1 MGPTCD
7 AARHV
12 ENHFRIAMHH
22 SAIGMAMVAPTGHW
36 MEVNPALCAIVGYS
50 REELLATTFQR
61 LTHPEDLD
69 ADLDLVRRT
78 LAREIETYQMEK
90 RYFHKDGRIVWIQ
103 LNATMVWNQDG
114 APRYCVSQIQDISA
128 RKAAEAQLRAMND
141 RYARQEGA
149 LAALARLDIVKLDDL
164 PALLREVTEV
174 VSRTLGVER
183 VSLWKLDDALARLT
197 CSDLYT
203 SSNDRHSGGFELE
216 TGDYPAYFEAISGL
230 DVVAAHRAETD
241 PRTREFWP
249 HYLRPLGISSMMDT
263 PVHLRGEPVGVL
275 CCEHVGPPRIW
286 TPDEQT
292 FSVAVASM
300 LAALHAQVERQKVEA
315 QLRQS
320 QKLEA
325 IGQLAG
331 GVAHDFNN
339 LLTVILGKASLLEQ
353 EPALPESARAA
364 VRDIAQSGGRAAQLT
379 RQLLAFSRRQAMQMR
394 DADLNATVAAL
405 TGMLPRMLGEQVTI
419 ECVYESRPACVHAD
433 TNMIDQV
440 LLNLAV
446 NARDAMPSGGTL
458 RIATSIVTLDAE
470 AAKRT
475 ASARQGEFVC
485 LTVADNGAGIEPEH
499 LPRIFEPF
507 FTTKDVGRGT
517 GLGLATTYGI
527 VQQHNGWIQ
536 VASEVGKGTSFEIY
550 LPRCPRQPSADPLV
564 PAPAPPAPA
573 PKGRETVLLVEDES
587 ALRSLVREA
596 LTRHGYRVIDAASGP
611 KAVEAW
617 LACGKQVD
625 LLLTDVVMPDGMTGF
640 DVADRLRE
648 DVPRLPVIYASG
660 YHEDFAQHDRTGAS
674 GASFL
679 LKPYS
684 LHQLA
689 QAVRDSLDLDQVA
702 GGL

>member
-1 MGPTCD
+1 
-7 AARHV
+7 
-12 ENHFRIAMHH
+12 
-22 SAIGMAMVAPTGHW
+22 MAMVAPTGHW

-114 APRYCVSQIQDISA
+114 APRYFVSQIQDISA

-331 GVAHDFNN
+331 GIAHDFNN
-339 LLTVILGKASLLEQ
+339 TLTAIRGYGELLAA
-353 EPALPESARAA
+353 ALPDDEQLRRYAEEIRKTAEAGAA
-364 VRDIAQSGGRAAQLT
+364 LP
-379 RQLLAFSRRQAMQMR
+379 RQLLAFGRKEPLQLKELE
-394 DADLNATVAAL
+394 LNEVVAGSCEL
-405 TGMLPRMLGEQVTI
+405 LRPLLGGQI
-419 ECVYESRPACVHAD
+419 
-433 TNMIDQV
+433 
-440 LLNLAV
+440 
-446 NARDAMPSGGTL
+446 
-458 RIATSIVTLDAE
+458 
-470 AAKRT
+470 
-475 ASARQGEFVC
+475 
-485 LTVADNGAGIEPEH
+485 
-499 LPRIFEPF
+499 
-507 FTTKDVGRGT
+507 
-517 GLGLATTYGI
+517 
-527 VQQHNGWIQ
+527 
-536 VASEVGKGTSFEIY
+536 
-550 LPRCPRQPSADPLV
+550 
-564 PAPAPPAPA
+564 
-573 PKGRETVLLVEDES
+573 
-587 ALRSLVREA
+587 
-596 LTRHGYRVIDAASGP
+596 
-611 KAVEAW
+611 
-617 LACGKQVD
+617 
-625 LLLTDVVMPDGMTGF
+625 DVVWIP
-640 DVADRLRE
+640 
-648 DVPRLPVIYASG
+648 
-660 YHEDFAQHDRTGAS
+660 
-674 GASFL
+674 
-679 LKPYS
+679 
-684 LHQLA
+684 
-689 QAVRDSLDLDQVA
+689 
-702 GGL
+702 